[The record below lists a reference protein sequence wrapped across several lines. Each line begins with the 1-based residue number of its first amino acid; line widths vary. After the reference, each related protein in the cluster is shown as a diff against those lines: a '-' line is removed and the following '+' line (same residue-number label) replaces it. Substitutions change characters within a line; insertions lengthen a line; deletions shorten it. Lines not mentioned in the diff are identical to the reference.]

1 MADISTEELERIE
14 REYHSGSD
22 NIKPI
27 QEFSKPEDLYD
38 ELIASIRKYHPS
50 TDITLIEKAYH
61 VAFEAHKGQVR
72 KSGEAYIIH
81 PLCVAIILAELE
93 LDKETIAAGLLHDVL
108 EDTVMTEEQM
118 REEFG
123 DEVLLL
129 VDGVTKL
136 QHLHLTDNIKNPKDK
151 NADRLEMQAEN
162 LRKMFLAMAKDIRV
176 IMIKLADRL
185 HNMRT
190 LKYQSKEAQQ
200 RIARET
206 QEIYCPI
213 AQRLGISKIKIELE
227 DLSLKYLEP
236 EAYYDLVEKV
246 ALRKNVRDAY
256 VQGLVAD
263 VRREIEEAGIKAEI
277 SGRAKH
283 FFSIYKKMVNQNKTI
298 DQIYD
303 LFAIRIIV
311 DTVKD
316 CYAALGIMHEKYKPI
331 PGRFKDYIAM
341 PKPNMYQ
348 SLHTTLIGPSGQPF
362 EIQIRTFEMH
372 RTAEYGIA
380 AHWKYKE
387 SGSGKVAAGDEAAK
401 LSWLRQILEWQK
413 DTSDSK
419 EFLSMVKGDLDLFS
433 ENVYC
438 FTPSGDV
445 KTLPSGSTTID
456 FAYSIHSAVGNKMVG
471 ARVNGKLVPIPQNI
485 REVQGKKINEYRF
498 QVQRGDALILM
509 SDGTVHA
516 GVGQLLN
523 FGWLWEDIAKY
534 AVKQYALTI
543 SAMRLAAAICQACDE
558 LYQYRPGDDTTVAC
572 MRIINAKPVHLMT
585 GPAQDPSMDEEM
597 VRSFMS
603 GDDSTKRIVCGGT
616 SATIVS
622 RILKKRL
629 DVSMDYVDPDIPP
642 IAYMDGIELVTEG
655 VLTLNRVVQ
664 LLRRYAK
671 NETVSEDFFLELD
684 KPNGASMVAKMLI
697 EDCTELHL
705 YVGKAINSAYQN
717 PGLPF
722 DLGIRQN
729 LVEQLKTVVEEM
741 GKQVTVTYY

>member
-1 MADISTEELERIE
+1 MAITVDVAYKSLNKFTEVLCGDKVELLKTDDSNIMILADGMGSGVKANSLATLTSKILGTMFLNGATLEECVETIVETLPICKVRQVAYSTFSILQVF
-14 REYHSGSD
+14 HSG
-22 NIKPI
+22 
-27 QEFSKPEDLYD
+27 
-38 ELIASIRKYHPS
+38 A
-50 TDITLIEKAYH
+50 AY
-61 VAFEAHKGQVR
+61 
-72 KSGEAYIIH
+72 
-81 PLCVAIILAELE
+81 
-93 LDKETIAAGLLHDVL
+93 
-108 EDTVMTEEQM
+108 
-118 REEFG
+118 
-123 DEVLLL
+123 
-129 VDGVTKL
+129 
-136 QHLHLTDNIKNPKDK
+136 
-151 NADRLEMQAEN
+151 
-162 LRKMFLAMAKDIRV
+162 
-176 IMIKLADRL
+176 
-185 HNMRT
+185 
-190 LKYQSKEAQQ
+190 
-200 RIARET
+200 
-206 QEIYCPI
+206 
-213 AQRLGISKIKIELE
+213 
-227 DLSLKYLEP
+227 
-236 EAYYDLVEKV
+236 LVEFD
-246 ALRKNVRDAY
+246 NPSC
-256 VQGLVAD
+256 
-263 VRREIEEAGIKAEI
+263 I
-277 SGRAKH
+277 
-283 FFSIYKKMVNQNKTI
+283 F
-298 DQIYD
+298 
-303 LFAIRIIV
+303 IR
-311 DTVKD
+311 
-316 CYAALGIMHEKYKPI
+316 
-331 PGRFKDYIAM
+331 
-341 PKPNMYQ
+341 
-348 SLHTTLIGPSGQPF
+348 
-362 EIQIRTFEMH
+362 
-372 RTAEYGIA
+372 
-380 AHWKYKE
+380 
-387 SGSGKVAAGDEAAK
+387 
-401 LSWLRQILEWQK
+401 
-413 DTSDSK
+413 
-419 EFLSMVKGDLDLFS
+419 
-433 ENVYC
+433 
-438 FTPSGDV
+438 
-445 KTLPSGSTTID
+445 
-456 FAYSIHSAVGNKMVG
+456 
-471 ARVNGKLVPIPQNI
+471 NGKLVPIPQNI

-664 LLRRYAK
+664 LLRRYVK

>member
-1 MADISTEELERIE
+1 MAITVDVAYKSLNKFTEVLCGDKVELLKTDDSNIMILADGMGSGVKANILATLTSKILGTMFLNGATLEECVETIVETLPICKVRQVAYSTFSILQVF
-14 REYHSGSD
+14 HSG
-22 NIKPI
+22 
-27 QEFSKPEDLYD
+27 
-38 ELIASIRKYHPS
+38 A
-50 TDITLIEKAYH
+50 AY
-61 VAFEAHKGQVR
+61 
-72 KSGEAYIIH
+72 
-81 PLCVAIILAELE
+81 
-93 LDKETIAAGLLHDVL
+93 
-108 EDTVMTEEQM
+108 
-118 REEFG
+118 
-123 DEVLLL
+123 
-129 VDGVTKL
+129 
-136 QHLHLTDNIKNPKDK
+136 
-151 NADRLEMQAEN
+151 
-162 LRKMFLAMAKDIRV
+162 
-176 IMIKLADRL
+176 
-185 HNMRT
+185 
-190 LKYQSKEAQQ
+190 
-200 RIARET
+200 
-206 QEIYCPI
+206 
-213 AQRLGISKIKIELE
+213 
-227 DLSLKYLEP
+227 
-236 EAYYDLVEKV
+236 LVEFD
-246 ALRKNVRDAY
+246 NPSC
-256 VQGLVAD
+256 
-263 VRREIEEAGIKAEI
+263 I
-277 SGRAKH
+277 
-283 FFSIYKKMVNQNKTI
+283 F
-298 DQIYD
+298 
-303 LFAIRIIV
+303 IR
-311 DTVKD
+311 
-316 CYAALGIMHEKYKPI
+316 
-331 PGRFKDYIAM
+331 
-341 PKPNMYQ
+341 
-348 SLHTTLIGPSGQPF
+348 
-362 EIQIRTFEMH
+362 
-372 RTAEYGIA
+372 
-380 AHWKYKE
+380 
-387 SGSGKVAAGDEAAK
+387 
-401 LSWLRQILEWQK
+401 
-413 DTSDSK
+413 
-419 EFLSMVKGDLDLFS
+419 
-433 ENVYC
+433 
-438 FTPSGDV
+438 
-445 KTLPSGSTTID
+445 
-456 FAYSIHSAVGNKMVG
+456 
-471 ARVNGKLVPIPQNI
+471 NGKLVPIPQNI

-622 RILKKRL
+622 RLLKKRL

-664 LLRRYAK
+664 LLRRYVK

>member
-1 MADISTEELERIE
+1 MAITVDVAYKSLNKFTEVLCGDKVELLKTDDSNIMILADGMGSGVKANILATLTSKILGTMFLNGATLEECVETIVETLPICKVRQVAYSTFSILQVF
-14 REYHSGSD
+14 HSG
-22 NIKPI
+22 
-27 QEFSKPEDLYD
+27 
-38 ELIASIRKYHPS
+38 A
-50 TDITLIEKAYH
+50 AY
-61 VAFEAHKGQVR
+61 
-72 KSGEAYIIH
+72 
-81 PLCVAIILAELE
+81 
-93 LDKETIAAGLLHDVL
+93 
-108 EDTVMTEEQM
+108 
-118 REEFG
+118 
-123 DEVLLL
+123 
-129 VDGVTKL
+129 
-136 QHLHLTDNIKNPKDK
+136 
-151 NADRLEMQAEN
+151 
-162 LRKMFLAMAKDIRV
+162 
-176 IMIKLADRL
+176 
-185 HNMRT
+185 
-190 LKYQSKEAQQ
+190 
-200 RIARET
+200 
-206 QEIYCPI
+206 
-213 AQRLGISKIKIELE
+213 
-227 DLSLKYLEP
+227 
-236 EAYYDLVEKV
+236 LVEFD
-246 ALRKNVRDAY
+246 NPSC
-256 VQGLVAD
+256 
-263 VRREIEEAGIKAEI
+263 I
-277 SGRAKH
+277 
-283 FFSIYKKMVNQNKTI
+283 F
-298 DQIYD
+298 
-303 LFAIRIIV
+303 IR
-311 DTVKD
+311 
-316 CYAALGIMHEKYKPI
+316 
-331 PGRFKDYIAM
+331 
-341 PKPNMYQ
+341 
-348 SLHTTLIGPSGQPF
+348 
-362 EIQIRTFEMH
+362 
-372 RTAEYGIA
+372 
-380 AHWKYKE
+380 
-387 SGSGKVAAGDEAAK
+387 
-401 LSWLRQILEWQK
+401 
-413 DTSDSK
+413 
-419 EFLSMVKGDLDLFS
+419 
-433 ENVYC
+433 
-438 FTPSGDV
+438 
-445 KTLPSGSTTID
+445 
-456 FAYSIHSAVGNKMVG
+456 
-471 ARVNGKLVPIPQNI
+471 NGKLVPIPQNI

-629 DVSMDYVDPDIPP
+629 EVSMDYVDPDIPP

-664 LLRRYAK
+664 LLRRYVK